1 MKVASMDNNLKRK
14 RQSKTQSKMGVSS
27 KVKLPV
33 PVTLLSGFLG
43 SGKTTLLK
51 TILEQKDSQG
61 LKVAVLVNDMAAL
74 NIDAALIQNTKLIQ
88 NEEAMVEMHNGCI
101 CCALREDLLIELT
114 KMSVTGEVDAIV
126 IESTGISEPQQVAE
140 TFAFQMSTDPDA
152 EHDHAGHD
160 HGHKHGHDNGQNG
173 EEKTE
178 IELQREKERREKLK
192 EIQDVLDKAEKALG
206 HKPDT
211 LNDIA
216 RLDTCV
222 TLVDCKAFSG
232 DLTSAQNLVDRFQD
246 IDEEDEGS
254 VSTLLI
260 DQIEF
265 ANVVL
270 LNKTDLVKEDE
281 INKIKAAVKVLNP
294 KAKLATT
301 LYSKVELKSVMQTGM
316 FKMEDAEQSAGWLQS
331 MKEEL
336 KTEGEEYGI
345 GSFVYK
351 ARTPFHPVRL
361 LNFFDKIF
369 FLELEHY
376 DEAEDEEE
384 DKGKKEGREKWQ

>member
-1 MKVASMDNNLKRK
+1 
-14 RQSKTQSKMGVSS
+14 MGVLS
-27 KVKLPV
+27 KVNLPV

-140 TFAFQMSTDPDA
+140 TFTFQMNTDPDE
-152 EHDHAGHD
+152 EHDHAGHN
-160 HGHKHGHDNGQNG
+160 HGHNHGHDNG

-178 IELQREKERREKLK
+178 IELQREEERREKLK
-192 EIQDVLDKAEKALG
+192 SIQDVLDKAEKILG
-206 HKPDT
+206 HKPES

-222 TLVDCKAFSG
+222 TMVDCKAFSG

-265 ANVVL
+265 ANLCWKSLENGIIIGPVVDCL
-270 LNKTDLVKEDE
+270 D
-281 INKIKAAVKVLNP
+281 
-294 KAKLATT
+294 
-301 LYSKVELKSVMQTGM
+301 
-316 FKMEDAEQSAGWLQS
+316 
-331 MKEEL
+331 
-336 KTEGEEYGI
+336 
-345 GSFVYK
+345 
-351 ARTPFHPVRL
+351 
-361 LNFFDKIF
+361 
-369 FLELEHY
+369 
-376 DEAEDEEE
+376 
-384 DKGKKEGREKWQ
+384 

>member
-61 LKVAVLVNDMAAL
+61 LRVAVLVNDMAAL

-140 TFAFQMSTDPDA
+140 TFTFQMNTDPDE
-152 EHDHAGHD
+152 EHDHAGHN
-160 HGHKHGHDNGQNG
+160 HGHNHAHDNG

-178 IELQREKERREKLK
+178 IELQREEERREKLK
-192 EIQDVLDKAEKALG
+192 SIQDVLDKAEKILG
-206 HKPDT
+206 HKPES

-222 TLVDCKAFSG
+222 TMVDCKAFSG

-294 KAKLATT
+294 KANVATT

-336 KTEGEEYGI
+336 KTEAEEYGM

-361 LNFFDKIF
+361 INFLDKIF
-369 FLELEHY
+369 FLEME
-376 DEAEDEEE
+376 DFAQPEDEEE
-384 DKGKKEGREKWQ
+384 DKDKDKNKKG